1 MSENEIIGDTY
12 GTWEQKLTEGRKRTH
27 EQVEDYTEN
36 STKIVKYD
44 NSKSQTEENE
54 LKHHYVITISD
65 GTEEITT
72 GIQALLHWL

>member
-12 GTWEQKLTEGRKRTH
+12 GTWEQRLTEGRKRTH

-36 STKIVKYD
+36 STKIGKYD

-54 LKHHYVITISD
+54 LKYHSD

-72 GIQALLHWL
+72 GIQALLHYL